1 MKKTLMPLTL
11 AALCLTGCPGPR
23 TTTNTTGGDAAAEK
37 TAQPPTVEAPA
48 PLVIDKVKVKE
59 GDRVG
64 SFTVKSVQRAEGTL
78 LDVTLSGEL
87 EVSGKYHYSDF
98 TGDGDGWIFEIDA
111 EAAGRLPYLSGEGPD
126 QIRMYVLSNS
136 PEALTLLGKGP
147 GIAVVVLDEL
157 SIGERQ
163 IDRRARLV
171 RALKVTPTT
180 PEK

>member
-1 MKKTLMPLTL
+1 MKTLILLTL
-11 AALCLTGCPGPR
+11 PLLFLVGCPGPKAS
-23 TTTNTTGGDAAAEK
+23 TTVAGGEPTAEK
-37 TAQPPTVEAPA
+37 PTLPPAVEAPA
-48 PLVIDKVKVKE
+48 PLVIDKVKVKV
-59 GDRVG
+59 GDRIG
-64 SFTVKSVQRAEGTL
+64 SFTVKSVERAEGFL

-111 EAAGRLPYLSGEGPD
+111 DAANRLPYLSGEGPE

-147 GIAVVVLDEL
+147 GNAVVVLDGL

-171 RALKVTPTT
+171 RALKVTPTA
-180 PEK
+180 PEEK